1 MYTDIEKKLNK
12 ITDSLK
18 EELLKA
24 NAIDENGRAID
35 VKRFNQIIDE
45 KIAQCNEVLATT
57 EKDGVTK
64 DLYGANITYA
74 RINGLEKA
82 KKHRMLNPES
92 VWFDQEEK
100 AVAKKSEKTSGMK
113 TGIKKV
119 FAMFQSKFG
128 KTNNSGKNSR

>member
-12 ITDSLK
+12 ITDNLK
-18 EELLKA
+18 EELLQA
-24 NAIDENGRAID
+24 NAIDEKGHAID
-35 VKRFNQIIDE
+35 VKKFNQIIDE

-92 VWFDQEEK
+92 IWFDQEEK
-100 AVAKKSEKTSGMK
+100 AVTKKSEKTSALK
-113 TGIKKV
+113 IGIKKIMS
-119 FAMFQSKFG
+119 MFQSKYG
-128 KTNNSGKNSR
+128 KTNSPEKDR